1 MQVVEVVDDEL
12 KVLEA
17 DGLVSGE
24 LNTKQGD
31 AAGGGGKFTQMEPS
45 ERVEEEHAANL
56 PT

>member
-45 ERVEEEHAANL
+45 KRVEEEHAANL

>member
-1 MQVVEVVDDEL
+1 MQVVEVVGDEL

-17 DGLVSGE
+17 DGLVSSE

-45 ERVEEEHAANL
+45 ERVEEVHAANL

>member
-24 LNTKQGD
+24 LDAELGD
-31 AAGGGGKFTQMEPS
+31 AAGGDGRFT
-45 ERVEEEHAANL
+45 
-56 PT
+56 